1 MPVRFEA
8 LELQQLSVG
17 ERLELIEQIWNSLP
31 DLVDPKEVPPR
42 HFTELANR
50 RAQAER
56 NPGAG
61 KPWRSVLDTLEGGS

>member
-8 LELQQLSVG
+8 LELEQLSVG

-31 DLVDPKEVPPR
+31 DLVDPKDVPPW
-42 HFTELANR
+42 HLSELAHR
-50 RAQAER
+50 RGQAER

-61 KPWRSVLDTLEGGS
+61 KPWQTVLDTLEEGS